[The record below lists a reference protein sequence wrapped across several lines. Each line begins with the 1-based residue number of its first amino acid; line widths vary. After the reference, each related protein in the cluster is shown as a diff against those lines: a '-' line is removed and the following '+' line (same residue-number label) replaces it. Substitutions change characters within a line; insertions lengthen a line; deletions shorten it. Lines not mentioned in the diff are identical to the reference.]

1 MVSNKR
7 HGIASSKITIYFS
20 VSKIRLGKRQLS
32 LVEEKLT
39 LAKTI
44 SRSPDLQRQL
54 FRSKTQGGTAFPLLP
69 SPVDSAHFSNKFNN
83 RSFPLSLARSFVHPT
98 SNHPLNRSSGVQVLQ
113 ISTNCN

>member
-7 HGIASSKITIYFS
+7 HSIASSKITIYFS

-44 SRSPDLQRQL
+44 SRTPDLQQL

-69 SPVDSAHFSNKFNN
+69 SPVDSAHYSNKFNN
-83 RSFPLSLARSFVHPT
+83 RSFPLPLARSFVHPT